1 MNAKCDRKNTAVL
14 GVPIAAADPALA
26 LSWIEAD
33 LREQRKGYVCFVSVH
48 GLMES
53 LRDPQIAKSY
63 ENASLRLPDG
73 APVAWVGWLQGE
85 RNMRRV
91 AGPEIMLDVFA
102 DPKLR
107 DATHY
112 LYGGEPG
119 VAELLRERL
128 LQRFPEARIVG
139 IWEPPFRDLNAIE
152 EELFFSEVHE
162 LKPDIIWVGLGCPK
176 QEIFMHRYID
186 KLDTTLMLG
195 VGAAFDFH
203 TGRLRDSPV
212 WVKRAG
218 LQWFHRLLQDPRRLW
233 KRYLVSNSAFLWQL
247 ALHLVGVTRAPVTP
261 KVSQEI
267 RDPHPRASR

>member
-1 MNAKCDRKNTAVL
+1 MNINRNRKNTNVL

-33 LREQRKGYVCFVSVH
+33 LREHRKGYVCFVSVH

-63 ENASLRLPDG
+63 KDASLRLPDG

-91 AGPEIMLDVFA
+91 AGPEMMLDVFA
-102 DPKLR
+102 DPRLKE
-107 DATHY
+107 ATHY

-119 VAELLRERL
+119 VADLLRTRL
-128 LQRFPEARIVG
+128 LERFPEARIVG
-139 IWEPPFRDLNAIE
+139 IWEPPFRDLNASE
-152 EELFFSEVHE
+152 EERFLREVHE
-162 LKPDIIWVGLGCPK
+162 VKPDIMWVGLGCPK
-176 QEIFMHRYID
+176 QEIFMRRYIG
-186 KLDTTLMLG
+186 KLDTTLMFG

-203 TGRLRDSPV
+203 TGRLQDSPV

-218 LQWFHRLLQDPRRLW
+218 MQWFHRLLQDPRRLW
-233 KRYLVSNSAFLWQL
+233 KRYLVSNSAFLWRL
-247 ALHLVGVTRAPVTP
+247 ALQLIGITRVPVASKAP
-261 KVSQEI
+261 QEI
-267 RDPHPRASR
+267 GEPHPRASR